1 MHDSACASDQLSQD
15 QKTPSLMKILN
26 KVAIDND
33 YTQKLHNT
41 MKIRYINHCL

>member
-26 KVAIDND
+26 KVTID